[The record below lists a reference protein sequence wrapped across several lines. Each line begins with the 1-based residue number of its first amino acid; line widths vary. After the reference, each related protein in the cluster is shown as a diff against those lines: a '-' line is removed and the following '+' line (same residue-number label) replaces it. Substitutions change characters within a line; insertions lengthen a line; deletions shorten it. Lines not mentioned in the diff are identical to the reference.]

1 MNGGR
6 RFLPRLVGKVEL
18 GFCPTT
24 TWPLGDRARALTMM
38 FSTKRTRPPSMILMA
53 GHKRDLSEA
62 TAHVVELIITRRDK
76 SGSREVGGKVRV
88 REKKREVYLMLEVE
102 QEKVEAFA
110 IVKNAEMTPKKGGE
124 ILVARKS
131 KTGMH
136 GR

>member
-1 MNGGR
+1 
-6 RFLPRLVGKVEL
+6 
-18 GFCPTT
+18 
-24 TWPLGDRARALTMM
+24 
-38 FSTKRTRPPSMILMA
+38 MILKA

-102 QEKVEAFA
+102 QEKVEAVG